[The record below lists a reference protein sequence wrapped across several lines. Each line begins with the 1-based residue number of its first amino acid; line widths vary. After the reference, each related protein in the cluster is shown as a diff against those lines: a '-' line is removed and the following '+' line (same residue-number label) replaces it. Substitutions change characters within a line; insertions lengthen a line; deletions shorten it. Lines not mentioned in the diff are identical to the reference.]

1 MTVLY
6 TARLRS
12 SQLAPQPFNL
22 LRRAMLVAYSL
33 TEVRKRVHDLGEIAG
48 EMHAGLVVVRQRGQT
63 CPPPPPPLLRS
74 LAALALLWLY
84 SGFTPALLWLY
95 SGFTLALLRLL

>member
-63 CPPPPPPLLRS
+63 CPPLPLLRS

>member
-84 SGFTPALLWLY
+84 SGFTPALLRRC
-95 SGFTLALLRLL
+95 SGFALALL